1 MSSGVVQVRISGSSV
16 RAMAAVLLASLLAG
30 CATLLPRD
38 AVSQAASNSATLP
51 GMAYVRFWGDVVPH
65 NSAAAIR
72 SRMPNLGPAA
82 YSTDPQTGRPL
93 VQFLALSG
101 GGADGA
107 YGAGLL
113 VGWSRTGK
121 RPRFEVVTG
130 ISAGALIAPFAF
142 LGPAYDRQLKDIW
155 TNYGTDDLIVK
166 QPLNGILGGPAL
178 ADVTPLS
185 NLLDRY
191 VNARMLRAIAAEYRK
206 GRLLLVGTT
215 NLDAQRPVIWNMGE
229 IAASGHPKALELFRN
244 VLLASSAIPGAFPP
258 VQIEVEADGKMHD
271 EMHVDGGVSREVFLT
286 PAQFSMHDLDK
297 LYPATPVRRIYII
310 KNGPIKAQYQVV
322 QPTAVA
328 IAARSIYTLI
338 KAQAAGDLF
347 KIYINAQNDGAEFY
361 LAAKP
366 ETAVQTSQEPFDK
379 DYMRKLFQTGY
390 GQAARGY
397 QWMTAPPE
405 LAPSGTASQ

>member
-1 MSSGVVQVRISGSSV
+1 MF
-16 RAMAAVLLASLLAG
+16 ACLAVLLSG
-30 CATLLPRD
+30 CATIMPRN
-38 AVSQAASNSATLP
+38 AVSPAAAASATVPGLP
-51 GMAYVRFWGDVVPH
+51 TVRFWGDVAPR
-65 NSAAAIR
+65 NAAA
-72 SRMPNLGPAA
+72 SLHEHMPHLGRLA
-82 YSTDPQTGRPL
+82 YSTDPATGAPL

-113 VGWSRTGK
+113 AGWTKSGK

-130 ISAGALIAPFAF
+130 ISAGALMAPFAF

-178 ADVTPLS
+178 ADVTPLAE
-185 NLLDRY
+185 LLARY
-191 VNARMLRAIAAEYRK
+191 VNERMMRAIAAEYRK
-206 GRLLLVGTT
+206 GRLLLIGTT

-229 IAASGHPKALELFRN
+229 IAASGRPGALELFRK

-258 VQIEVEADGKMHD
+258 VQIQVEANGAMHD
-271 EMHVDGGVSREVFLT
+271 EMHVDGGVSREVFVT
-286 PAQFSMHDLDK
+286 PVQFSMHDLDG
-297 LYPATPVRRIYII
+297 LYPSPPARRIYII
-310 KNGPIKAQYQVV
+310 KNGPITAQYEVV

-328 IAARSIYTLI
+328 VAARSIYTLI

-347 KIYINAQNDGAEFY
+347 KIYVGAQQDGADFN

-366 ETAVQTSQEPFDK
+366 ANVVQTAKEPFDK
-379 DYMRKLFQTGY
+379 QYMRQLFQIGY
-390 GQAARGY
+390 EQAARGY
-397 QWMTAPPE
+397 RWMKAPPE
-405 LAPSGTASQ
+405 VTGASPVSK